1 MNIRQAIIESFAKWL
16 IGGAA
21 FAALKRMVLDIA
33 PANNLTGAEK
43 RDAVLNEF
51 AGLGY
56 SLAGSL
62 VNTGLELALVWA
74 KQR

>member
-1 MNIRQAIIESFAKWL
+1 MNIRQAIIESFARWL
-16 IGGAA
+16 IGGSA
-21 FAALKRMVLDIA
+21 FAELKRLVLDIA
-33 PANNLTGAEK
+33 PVKDLTGAEK
-43 RDAVLNEF
+43 RDAVLDEF